1 MERDKYDPIRPLP
14 ALGESSVAFRQRAEA
29 IQFEAAEWRRQQL
42 AEQSSP
48 LNTPSVRIGAW
59 ERLHQVDL
67 PSNPAHR
74 LVDVIAANTGL
85 TTAEVRAEQQT
96 RAAGTK

>member
-1 MERDKYDPIRPLP
+1 MERDKYEPIRPLP
-14 ALGESSVAFRQRAEA
+14 PLGESSAAFRQRAEA
-29 IQFEAAEWRRQQL
+29 LQYEAAEWRRQQL

-48 LNTPSVRIGAW
+48 LNSASARIVAW

-85 TTAEVRAEQQT
+85 TTAEVRAEQQL
-96 RAAGTK
+96 RASGA